1 MQIKHYI
8 KIIICTLVFSITVAA
23 LFSLTI
29 AAIYAMVL
37 GNGEIIISFNDYRE
51 GWVEVVI
58 LSITSLIVSYF
69 IFLGIIGK
77 NKFIKKMMD
86 VIIYG

>member
-1 MQIKHYI
+1 M
-8 KIIICTLVFSITVAA
+8 FSITVAA

-29 AAIYAMVL
+29 AAIGAMVL
-37 GNGEIIISFNDYRE
+37 GDGEVILRFNDYNE
-51 GWVEVVI
+51 GWFEVVI

-77 NKFIKKMMD
+77 NKFIKKIMD